1 MDTEWITIKD
11 ILLVEDDRHDAEL
24 ALAALEDPL
33 AKRIAVVSNGVEA
46 LDYLYRRG
54 KFKNRAG
61 GNPIVVLLDNK
72 MPKVSGLEVLKI
84 IKGDGHLRMI
94 PVVALT
100 SSRRTQDLIEF
111 YEYGVNAYV
120 VKPLEFSKFR
130 AAIKQLVAFWAA
142 VNEPPPPTDIEET
155 SIQSNDLCSP
165 GKEEMN
171 NEAPAPH
178 PAFGG

>member
-1 MDTEWITIKD
+1 MDTEVITLKD

-24 ALAALEDPL
+24 AMAALEGRL
-33 AKRIAVVSNGVEA
+33 ANRVAVVNNGAEA

-54 KFKNRAG
+54 KFKSRAG

-84 IKGDGHLRMI
+84 IKGDGHLKTI

-111 YEYGVNAYV
+111 YEHGVNAYV
-120 VKPLEFSKFR
+120 VKPLEFSAFT
-130 AAIKQLVAFWAA
+130 AAIQQLVAFWAT
-142 VNEPPPPTDIEET
+142 VNEPPPPTATGPASIRSGAVVCLGNEEV
-155 SIQSNDLCSP
+155 
-165 GKEEMN
+165 
-171 NEAPAPH
+171 
-178 PAFGG
+178 

>member
-1 MDTEWITIKD
+1 MDTEGIAIKD

-24 ALAALEDPL
+24 ALAALEYPL
-33 AKRIAVVSNGVEA
+33 ANRVAVVGNGAEA
-46 LDYLYRRG
+46 LEYLYRRG

-61 GNPIVVLLDNK
+61 GNPIVVVLDNK

-84 IKGDGHLRMI
+84 IKGDGQLKTI

-111 YEYGVNAYV
+111 YEHGVNAYV

-142 VNEPPPPTDIEET
+142 VNEPPPPTGIEET
-155 SIQSNDLCSP
+155 SIQSDGIDSP
-165 GKEEMN
+165 GMEERN
-171 NEAPAPH
+171 NETPTPH